1 MCKGEKENEKGK
13 NKLILRSFLPSFLYA
28 LHSAICNGKSLW
40 HFAFQ
45 GNIVYTIQIE
55 LICWSIYM
63 GIRGRGSKQAH
74 DVGHFD
80 KGF

>member
-1 MCKGEKENEKGK
+1 ME
-13 NKLILRSFLPSFLYA
+13 
-28 LHSAICNGKSLW
+28 KSLW

-45 GNIVYTIQIE
+45 GNIVYLIQIQ
-55 LICWSIYM
+55 LICWSTYM
-63 GIRGRGSKQAH
+63 GIRGRWSKQAH